1 MKIGATYL
9 GNGRCEFVIWAP
21 LLPDVTV
28 RIVSPS
34 ERVIPMTP
42 LPEGYWGTVIEGL
55 SPGDQ
60 YVYQIAQGRDRPDPA
75 SYSQPLGVHG
85 PSEIIDHTFFPWEDG
100 HWRGIPLSDMIQYEL
115 HVGSFTPE
123 GTFDA
128 VIPRLDA
135 LREIGIN
142 AVELMPV
149 AQFPGERNWGYDGAY
164 PYAVQTSYGGPDQ
177 LKRLVNACHKQGLAV
192 ILDVVYNHLGPEG
205 NYLAEFAPYFT
216 DHYRSPWGE
225 AVNFD
230 GAYSDGVKNYF
241 VENAL
246 YWFREYHVDGLRLD
260 AIHGIFDRSASPF
273 LAELAEAARNFSA
286 RAGRK
291 YYLIAESDLEDV
303 RVIRP
308 PDLGGYGLDAQWCD
322 DFHHAVRT
330 LLTRED
336 RGYFADYGRIDHL
349 AKALR
354 EGFVYSGQYSR
365 YRKRRHGSSSK
376 DRPAE
381 QFVVFCQNHD
391 QVGNRLNGD
400 RLSRLVPFEAL
411 KLAAGI
417 LLLSPYVPLLFM
429 GEEYGETAPF
439 LYFVSHSDPGLIE
452 AVRRGRKEEFRSF
465 QWAGD
470 PPDPQS
476 TDTFLRSRIDWTKR
490 EEGHHRVLMDYYK
503 SLIRLR
509 REIPA
514 IGRPDKDRLGVLA
527 VEKKRLL
534 YLKRWSDSEQLHCL
548 FNFGPSDADLETL
561 EPSDYWK
568 AVSDSADPRW
578 NGPGSL
584 LPKKLRGHSVAV
596 FREASPP
603 PVIPADEA

>member
-1 MKIGATYL
+1 MRIGATYL
-9 GNGRCEFVIWAP
+9 GNRRCEFVLWAP

-28 RIVSPS
+28 RIVSPA

-55 SPGDQ
+55 SPGDR
-60 YVYQIAQGRDRPDPA
+60 YVFRVTQGRDRPDPA

-85 PSEIIDHTFFPWEDG
+85 PSEIVDHTFFPWEDR

-149 AQFPGERNWGYDGAY
+149 AQFPGERNWGYDGVY
-164 PYAVQTSYGGPDQ
+164 PYAVQTSYGGPDA

-216 DHYRSPWGE
+216 NHYRSPWGD
-225 AVNFD
+225 AINFD

-241 VENAL
+241 IENAL

-260 AIHGIFDRSASPF
+260 AIHGIFDRGASPF
-273 LAELAEAARNFSA
+273 LAELAEAARDFST

-308 PDLGGYGLDAQWCD
+308 PDLGGFGLDAQWCD

-330 LLTRED
+330 LLTGED

-365 YRKRRHGSSSK
+365 HRKRRHGSSSK

-400 RLSRLVPFEAL
+400 RLSQLVPFETL

-439 LYFVSHSDPGLIE
+439 LYFVSHSDPDLIE
-452 AVRRGRKEEFRSF
+452 AVRRGRKEEFRAF
-465 QWAGD
+465 QWPGE

-476 TDTFLRSRIDWTKR
+476 SETFLRSRIDWAKR
-490 EEGHHRVLMDYYK
+490 EEGHHRVLLDYYM

-514 IGRPDKDRLGVLA
+514 IGRPDKNRLGVLA
-527 VEKKRLL
+527 VDKKQLL
-534 YLKRWSDSEQLHCL
+534 YLKRWSDSEQLHCF
-548 FNFGPSDADLETL
+548 FNLGPSDADLDTL
-561 EPSDYWK
+561 EPSDHWK
-568 AVSDSADPRW
+568 AVWDSSDPRW

-603 PVIPADEA
+603 SVIPADES

>member
-1 MKIGATYL
+1 MRIGAIYL
-9 GNGRCEFVIWAP
+9 GNRRCEFMVWAP
-21 LLPDVTV
+21 LLPEVAV
-28 RIVSPS
+28 RIVSPA
-34 ERVIPMTP
+34 ERVIPLTP
-42 LPEGYWGTVIEGL
+42 LPDGYWGTVIEGV
-55 SPGDQ
+55 SPGDR
-60 YVYQIAQGRDRPDPA
+60 YVFQLAQGRDRPDPA
-75 SYSQPLGVHG
+75 SFSQPTGVHG
-85 PSEIIDHTFFPWEDG
+85 PSQMMDHALFPWEDG
-100 HWRGIPLSDMIQYEL
+100 TWQGIPLLDMIQYEL
-115 HVGSFTPE
+115 HVGTFTPE
-123 GTFDA
+123 GSFEA
-128 VIPRLDA
+128 IIPRLDA

-164 PYAVQTSYGGPDQ
+164 PYAVQVSYGGPDG
-177 LKRLVNACHKQGLAV
+177 LKRLVNECHKRGLAV

-205 NYLAEFAPYFT
+205 NYLAEFGPYFT
-216 DHYRSPWGE
+216 DHYRSPWGD
-225 AVNFD
+225 AINFD

-246 YWFREYHVDGLRLD
+246 YWFREYHLDALRLD

-273 LAELAEAARNFSA
+273 LAELAEAAREFSA

-291 YYLIAESDLEDV
+291 YYLIAESDLEDA
-303 RVIRP
+303 RIIRP

-330 LLTRED
+330 LLTGED
-336 RGYFADYGRIDHL
+336 RGYYADYGRIDHL

-365 YRKRRHGSSSK
+365 YRKRRHGNSSK

-381 QFVVFCQNHD
+381 QFVVFAQNHD

-400 RLSRLVPFEAL
+400 RLSQLVPFEGL

-417 LLLSPYVPLLFM
+417 VLLSPYVPLLFM
-429 GEEYGETAPF
+429 GEEYGEEAPF
-439 LYFVSHSDPGLIE
+439 LYFVSHSDPDLIE

-465 QWAGD
+465 QWTGD

-476 TDTFLRSRIDWTKR
+476 PETFLRSKIAWDKR
-490 EEGHHRVLMDYYK
+490 TGGHHRLLLEFYK
-503 SLIRLR
+503 TLIRLR

-514 IGRPDKDRLGVLA
+514 IGRPDKNRLGVVA
-527 VEKKRLL
+527 ADKKNVL
-534 YLKRWSDSEQLHCL
+534 YLKRWSDSEQVHCL
-548 FNFGPSDADLETL
+548 FNFGPSDTDLETL
-561 EPSDYWK
+561 QPSAHWK
-568 AVSDSADPRW
+568 TVLDSADPRW

-584 LPKKLRGHSVAV
+584 LPSALRSRSFAV
-596 FREASPP
+596 LS
-603 PVIPADEA
+603 DEAPAIELP